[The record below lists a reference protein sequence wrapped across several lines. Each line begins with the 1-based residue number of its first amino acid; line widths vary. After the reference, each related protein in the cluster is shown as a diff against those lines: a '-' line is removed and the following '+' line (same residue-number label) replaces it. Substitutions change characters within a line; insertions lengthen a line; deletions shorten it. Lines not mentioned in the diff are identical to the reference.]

1 MAKESVK
8 SDPKEINAI
17 NIFSKGILISLRT
30 RLWGA
35 TGKLEDDKYDV
46 IDKDLDKE
54 HIRAY
59 IDLITDKSLIHS
71 MIQTR
76 SAAKRFIQA
85 YSLPFPETG
94 FNFVPKDQIEFIVN
108 RLEEYRSEF
117 ISYGNSLA
125 EQLKSLEASFA
136 EKHPK
141 LYDPARYPSVEK
153 LKSVIR
159 FEYVLRVFSAPDE
172 SLGLISP
179 DIYKKEI
186 EKFKA
191 DIEEMKVSATA
202 IICKEIKKRIDL
214 LSDQCDSGKI
224 NQATL
229 NSIQT
234 TMDKFKTV
242 WTGFVEEKD
251 VLKIMKDLDLY
262 LDGTDANMLRY
273 DSNFRSMVGAKA
285 AEIAKTLENKGFKRS
300 LDI

>member
-1 MAKESVK
+1 MANTEA
-8 SDPKEINAI
+8 KEINAV
-17 NIFSKGILISLRT
+17 NIFSKGVLINLRT

-35 TGKLEDDKYDV
+35 TGKLEDDKYDI

-59 IDLITDKSLIHS
+59 IDLITDKSLITS

-85 YSLPFPETG
+85 YSLPFPESG
-94 FNFVPKDQIEFIVN
+94 FNFVPKDQIQYIVDK
-108 RLEEYRSEF
+108 LDEYRAEF
-117 ISYGNSLA
+117 LSYGASLVD
-125 EQLKSLEASFA
+125 QLKGLEADFA

-141 LYDPARYPSVEK
+141 LYDASRYPSAEK
-153 LKSVIR
+153 LSKTIR
-159 FEYVLRVFSAPDE
+159 FEYVLRIFSAPDE

-179 DIYKKEI
+179 ELYKKEM

-191 DIEEMKVSATA
+191 DIEDMKAATTA
-202 IICKEIKKRIDL
+202 AICKEIKKRIDL
-214 LSDQCDSGKI
+214 LSDQCDTGKI

-229 NSIQT
+229 NSFQSI
-234 TMDKFKTV
+234 MDKFKTI

-251 VLKIMKDLDLY
+251 VIKIMKDLDLY

-273 DSNFRSMVGAKA
+273 DSDFRSMVGEKAKD
-285 AEIAKTLENKGFKRS
+285 IAKQLENKGFKRS